1 MTLLGVKMM
10 HDAWTNTL
18 SPSSPSHTPW
28 ESETAEI
35 HWFWPILILLKQEL
49 HSVGSEFGF
58 YAAKVKCLSVSL
70 ITF

>member
-10 HDAWTNTL
+10 SDAWTNML
-18 SPSSPSHTPW
+18 SPSFPSHTPW

-49 HSVGSEFGF
+49 HLAGSEFGLEV
-58 YAAKVKCLSVSL
+58 AKVKCLSISL